1 MPSRETIKKSGVS
14 CLKAS
19 LVLTESNALLDY
31 EVYMKG
37 DFQYQVIV
45 YSATEVFDKEMSDQ
59 FFKGFKLLKK

>member
-1 MPSRETIKKSGVS
+1 
-14 CLKAS
+14 